1 VTAPRALSNTPSLT
15 AAATCMP
22 GRPVDKSIYMDPTK
36 SVEERVAALL
46 PQMTCE

>member
-1 VTAPRALSNTPSLT
+1 
-15 AAATCMP
+15 MP
-22 GRPVDKSIYMDPTK
+22 DRPVDKSIYMDPTK